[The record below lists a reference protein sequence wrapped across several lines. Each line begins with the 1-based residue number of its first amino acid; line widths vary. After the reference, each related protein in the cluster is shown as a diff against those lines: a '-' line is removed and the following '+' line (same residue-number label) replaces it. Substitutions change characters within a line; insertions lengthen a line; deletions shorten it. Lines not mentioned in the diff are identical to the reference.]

1 MAADM
6 AVYQTAA
13 GLGGL
18 AEIDGWSPSI
28 ERGPGFNNPGSKWTF
43 ACESQACRPLNWEKT
58 GASLDHARRTHR
70 LSHDLA
76 RGTAHG
82 EPVGSPID
90 QGPARQCWHAWVPA
104 NGRAQLCACTS
115 VHAPVGAPISEPY
128 GLAPWSGRQPDPARA
143 YARACARL
151 ARWATPLLTGRH
163 GAVLRPL
170 LTLSVAFLRPD
181 TRRHSRV
188 VTTRSQVQCTASSLS
203 LSHMPSVSAVTCIY
217 ACAPHGNAVR
227 AVCAPCLFTCRPHAE

>member
-82 EPVGSPID
+82 EPVGLTHGSRASTPVLACMR
-90 QGPARQCWHAWVPA
+90 ARQ
-104 NGRAQLCACTS
+104 RAGTAVC
-115 VHAPVGAPISEPY
+115 VHVGA
-128 GLAPWSGRQPDPARA
+128 R
-143 YARACARL
+143 
-151 ARWATPLLTGRH
+151 
-163 GAVLRPL
+163 
-170 LTLSVAFLRPD
+170 
-181 TRRHSRV
+181 TRGGTHQR
-188 VTTRSQVQCTASSLS
+188 
-203 LSHMPSVSAVTCIY
+203 
-217 ACAPHGNAVR
+217 AVR
-227 AVCAPCLFTCRPHAE
+227 ARSLVRPTAGPSTRVRARMREAGPLGHAPAYRPSRGRSTAPLDPVRRFPPAGHQTTLACRHDT